1 MGSSDQSSPSGALAQ
16 SIPVPI
22 AQLSP
27 ALENAGERSVNAVV
41 TLVWPFSS
49 SSRSLSLLLAEPDFR
64 LRRTNGQV
72 KATFH
77 GFCAEEVARTQ
88 VGIGDK
94 VALSLNGVEWTDNEA
109 AKTTPGRGIAWD
121 LHFKNRVAIEIA
133 RDSQHLATVT
143 VDRPAPPGEEKEA
156 TLAAPATP
164 APVRIAAEEDGVF
177 AESNKWA
184 SPAFLRSTRSS
195 LGPLADSAFDP
206 FAEQDGYIPGRG
218 RKRPRFSMRSN
229 EWRLVDEPASPSEYQ
244 SAWNQTE
251 ELEMEDEEQEEPEAT
266 EQEIEKMDM
275 ANSVEPNLHMKETTT
290 PELATDKE
298 DIAPPTELVE
308 GPIPAGAE
316 IPDSAKVTKNFGAEH
331 PVEHAE
337 QKFEEPAHQ
346 HLQPDAAEIVTP
358 EIVTSHD
365 TVDRQIA
372 TDHISRPPTDT
383 PRLLPLPS
391 PGLPIP
397 SPLMTT
403 PPAPH
408 GYFPGAPT
416 AEQNQN
422 ITLCSTSRPED
433 IATTEEVAVSEEQTY
448 GVPHQAAERV
458 PADPGKDAASMEA
471 DVRDSARLE
480 TELGAASQVSGFT
493 ATNERLKT
501 PSNIQLEGPSV
512 SVVSTEVH
520 GYDVAS
526 EKAAETLEGLQ
537 KEEERKEDEENKEVE
552 EEVEE
557 MERELEEADDDDV
570 EEVEREREE
579 IEEEVKEMEEELS
592 EDEEM
597 EEDEQQ
603 EEDEEDEED
612 EEEMP
617 ACQMPSVSEEPTE
630 RAKVVIIEDDAEEQI
645 EEPKE
650 KEEELRERDDEDSE
664 YKGEMPTRRDH
675 PSDISEDEDE
685 EEDQDEGLGA
695 EEEYDDEYDSEQV
708 HDEEYDGYPES
719 ESESDGENY
728 PTRPQGPP
736 PQRTVHPEVIVLDS
750 DSDDEPPEA
759 TQAPQ
764 PIQLEKDSVSPR
776 REPQILEQEAQLLES
791 EVSDEEADE
800 GDEDEDLSDD
810 YKQREEIVE
819 SETED
824 ITEGKLDREPERV
837 ELEHGDQVNVSE
849 AKGEEPRGL
858 VSRSRS
864 LSSASTEDEAHLHQ
878 QRTSQSREP
887 AIDPELLQAGAFS
900 AGVPSGE
907 DREGSEDYHME
918 DQSSQS
924 QPLSDRDRQVEPGLL
939 FDGARSPRPDNQTQS
954 HLLLKPRNPIITPN
968 ASQGPDIGPERPTT
982 HTAAETSI
990 PTPRETQEVAIEPS
1004 LEAPTQSFELAS
1016 FAGTEDA
1023 QRNIPRQE
1031 SIPSEF
1037 QQHTVSSEI
1046 PPARLETPESTSVPE
1061 EEEPQTKKR
1070 PDDQESTEGEVEVV
1084 LQDQSL
1090 LQSDGTETPGLPPS
1104 QPNRHANGLR
1114 SRLSYFAPLAT
1125 LIDHFNVLTDTIS
1138 VVIETSPP
1146 VHARNSPR
1154 EYLLTLQLT
1163 DPSMA
1168 GTTLPAQI
1176 FRPFK
1181 SVLPSAKEGDVI
1193 LLRNFKVKSF
1203 NHSMTLLSSESSA
1216 WAVFHGEGDDA
1227 VVSGPP
1233 IEYGAE
1239 ERAYAKGLQEWYR
1252 EDGAAMVADR
1262 RLQLSVDR
1270 DNMDATPSS
1279 SAPPSEAGS
1288 IDSGMR
1294 AESTASARS
1303 SRRGRRS
1310 HRRRITIHELR
1321 DGTRYMEVGSPSDK
1335 ESIHELRDGT
1345 IYANL

>member
-1 MGSSDQSSPSGALAQ
+1 M
-16 SIPVPI
+16 
-22 AQLSP
+22 
-27 ALENAGERSVNAVV
+27 
-41 TLVWPFSS
+41 
-49 SSRSLSLLLAEPDFR
+49 
-64 LRRTNGQV
+64 
-72 KATFH
+72 
-77 GFCAEEVARTQ
+77 
-88 VGIGDK
+88 
-94 VALSLNGVEWTDNEA
+94 
-109 AKTTPGRGIAWD
+109 
-121 LHFKNRVAIEIA
+121 
-133 RDSQHLATVT
+133 
-143 VDRPAPPGEEKEA
+143 
-156 TLAAPATP
+156 
-164 APVRIAAEEDGVF
+164 F

-229 EWRLVDEPASPSEYQ
+229 EWRLVDEPASPLEYQ

-251 ELEMEDEEQEEPEAT
+251 ELEKEDEEQEEPEAT

-275 ANSVEPNLHMKETTT
+275 ANSVEPSGDMKETTT

-298 DIAPPTELVE
+298 DIARPTTLVE
-308 GPIPAGAE
+308 GSIPAGAE
-316 IPDSAKVTKNFGAEH
+316 IQDSAKVTKEFGPEH

-346 HLQPDAAEIVTP
+346 PLQPETVEIVTP

-365 TVDRQIA
+365 NVDRQIA
-372 TDHISRPPTDT
+372 TDHVSRRPTDT

-391 PGLPIP
+391 PGLPVP

-422 ITLCSTSRPED
+422 TPSCSTSRPED
-433 IATTEEVAVSEEQTY
+433 IAMTEEIALSEEQTH

-458 PADPGKDAASMEA
+458 PADPGRDAASMEA

-480 TELGAASQVSGFT
+480 TELSAAFQVSGFT
-493 ATNERLKT
+493 ATNEGLKM
-501 PSNIQLEGPSV
+501 PSNIQPEGPSV

-526 EKAAETLEGLQ
+526 EKAAEILEELR
-537 KEEERKEDEENKEVE
+537 KEEEREEDEENKEVE

-557 MERELEEADDDDV
+557 MERELEEAEEDV
-570 EEVEREREE
+570 EEVEGE
-579 IEEEVKEMEEELS
+579 IEEVEEVKEMEEELG

-597 EEDEQQ
+597 EEEEQQ

-617 ACQMPSVSEEPTE
+617 AGQMPSVSEEPKE
-630 RAKVVIIEDDAEEQI
+630 GAKVVIVEDDAEGQI
-645 EEPKE
+645 EEQKE
-650 KEEELRERDDEDSE
+650 KEEELREREDEDSE
-664 YKGEMPTRRDH
+664 YEGEMPTRRYD
-675 PSDISEDEDE
+675 PSDISKDEDE
-685 EEDQDEGLGA
+685 EEDQDEKLGA
-695 EEEYDDEYDSEQV
+695 EEEYGEDYDSEHV
-708 HDEEYDGYPES
+708 YDEEYEGYPES
-719 ESESDGENY
+719 ESESDDENY

-736 PQRTVHPEVIVLDS
+736 PRRTVHPEVIVLDS
-750 DSDDEPPEA
+750 DSDDEPRDA

-764 PIQLEKDSVSPR
+764 PNQPEKDSVSPR

-791 EVSDEEADE
+791 EVSDEEANE
-800 GDEDEDLSDD
+800 GDEDEGLSDD
-810 YKQREEIVE
+810 DKQWGEIVE
-819 SETED
+819 SENED
-824 ITEGKLDREPERV
+824 IAEGKLDRELDREPERV
-837 ELEHGDQVNVSE
+837 ELEHGDRVNVSE

-858 VSRSRS
+858 VGRSRS
-864 LSSASTEDEAHLHQ
+864 LSSAPTEDEVHLDQ
-878 QRTSQSREP
+878 KRTSQSREP

-900 AGVPSGE
+900 EGVPSGV
-907 DREGSEDYHME
+907 DREGSEDYHLE
-918 DQSSQS
+918 DRSSQS

-939 FDGARSPRPDNQTQS
+939 FDGAKSPRPDNQTQN
-954 HLLLKPRNPIITPN
+954 HLFLKPRHQLITPN
-968 ASQGPDIGPERPTT
+968 ASQGTDISSERPTK

-990 PTPRETQEVAIEPS
+990 PTPRETQEVVIKSS
-1004 LEAPTQSFELAS
+1004 LQAPTQSFELAS
-1016 FAGTEDA
+1016 FAETEAD

-1031 SIPSEF
+1031 SIPSPF
-1037 QQHTVSSEI
+1037 HQRTVSSEI
-1046 PPARLETPESTSVPE
+1046 PPARLETAESTSVPE
-1061 EEEPQTKKR
+1061 EEELQIEKR
-1070 PDDQESTEGEVEVV
+1070 PDVQESVEDEVV
-1084 LQDQSL
+1084 LEDQSL
-1090 LQSDGTETPGLPPS
+1090 LESTETLRLPPS

-1114 SRLSYFAPLAT
+1114 SQLSYFAPLAT

-1138 VVIETSPP
+1138 VVVETFPP
-1146 VHARNSPR
+1146 VRARNSPK
-1154 EYLLTLQLT
+1154 EYFLTLQLT

-1227 VVSGPP
+1227 VVTGPP
-1233 IEYGAE
+1233 VEYGAE

-1252 EDGAAMVADR
+1252 EDGAAMVADH
-1262 RLQLSVDR
+1262 RLQLSVNR

-1310 HRRRITIHELR
+1310 HHRRITIHELR